1 MPLRHTICEEE
12 TLMKK
17 YKKSLSRFYPLFSVR
32 YYYEP
37 I

>member
-1 MPLRHTICEEE
+1 MPLRYTICKEE

-32 YYYEP
+32 YYY
-37 I
+37 